1 MLNVKRKI
9 ILFLSLVT
17 IAVAERLWFDLGP
30 NIELVMTASVLASIY
45 LGRRWGAGVAL
56 ISLAISDLVIGNTL
70 IMIFT
75 WSAMALIACGGKMIK
90 GPLMGAGYGLAG
102 ALFFFFYTNFGV
114 WLIGNLYPHT
124 WQGLVNCYI
133 MGLPFLRLHAV
144 SSTVF
149 LGSTISLINLFNL
162 RIWVSRWKSGAVP
175 QL

>member
-1 MLNVKRKI
+1 MKKALAAGLLIV
-9 ILFLSLVT
+9 L
-17 IAVAERLWFDLGP
+17 AVSERLWFDLGP

-45 LGRRWGAGVAL
+45 LGRRWGVGVAL
-56 ISLAISDLVIGNTL
+56 ISLAISDLVIGNTM

-75 WSAMALIACGGKMIK
+75 WSAFALIAFGGKMIK

-102 ALFFFFYTNFGV
+102 ALFFYFYTNFGV

-124 WQGLVNCYI
+124 FSGLIQSYV
-133 MGLPFLRLHAV
+133 MGLPFLRLQAV
-144 SSTVF
+144 GSMVF

-162 RIWVSRWKSGAVP
+162 RIWVSRCKSGAVP